1 MHDATL
7 VHKCITCLVLDE
19 VPRVFSLGIIY
30 LKYLWTG
37 ENATCTMS
45 IGHEGKGMEND
56 LL

>member
-7 VHKCITCLVLDE
+7 VYKCITCLVLEE